1 MAVLCFAI
9 PPKAL
14 DSDVTGPLAFLP
26 LPVIRLNAPATP
38 LIMSTATSQ
47 TPPAKSLPMLK
58 TAPKLSLVSLKKAT
72 ILGALLAILLLRLS
86 TNLLRP
92 SIKPLSLSV
101 PSPRLNTL
109 ENASMIV
116 PRPLETC
123 SPKSLNLVSVLGS
136 ATQLPIC
143 CKNGFFILSIG
154 SRKAATTAGIRD
166 WIVLSRPPI
175 VVEKLAVAS
184 LYLSC
189 NSNKAFWAIS
199 EVILPSF

>member
-1 MAVLCFAI
+1 M
-9 PPKAL
+9 PPNAL

-38 LIMSTATSQ
+38 LIISTATSQ

-58 TAPKLSLVSLKKAT
+58 TAPRLSLTSLKKAT

-101 PSPRLNTL
+101 PFPRLNTL
-109 ENASMIV
+109 EKASMIV

-154 SRKAATTAGIRD
+154 SRNAATTAGIRD
-166 WIVLSRPPI
+166 
-175 VVEKLAVAS
+175 
-184 LYLSC
+184 
-189 NSNKAFWAIS
+189 
-199 EVILPSF
+199 

>member
-1 MAVLCFAI
+1 M
-9 PPKAL
+9 
-14 DSDVTGPLAFLP
+14 TGALAFFP
-26 LPVIRLNAPATP
+26 FPAMRLKAPATP
-38 LIMSTATSQ
+38 LIMSMAVSH
-47 TPPAKSLPMLK
+47 TPPAKSLPMLSSG
-58 TAPKLSLVSLKKAT
+58 PMLSLVSLKKAT
-72 ILGALLAILLLRLS
+72 ILGALLAMRLLRLS

-101 PSPRLNTL
+101 PLPRLNTL
-109 ENASMIV
+109 EKASMIV

-123 SPKSLNLVSVLGS
+123 SPSSLNFPSVLGS
-136 ATQLPIC
+136 ATQFPIC

-166 WIVLSRPPI
+166 WIVLSRPPM

-189 NSNKAFWAIS
+189 NSNKAF
-199 EVILPSF
+199 